1 MQRAWNT
8 NLIIHNCKYERERP
22 LLRAQNG
29 RSEHCRWCLAGVRG
43 RSEAPDSGFQAFRGI
58 IFQKQADAEYHTKDH
73 RGGHTCKPYF
83 PKMAVRSENHFV
95 ETKLNVFWNCR
106 IPRSD
111 ILDFCSVHFRFYI
124 FSPWFCLG
132 RCWAE
137 WAVVGVRPQRRA
149 LGCGKAWGWGQ
160 NHQVTVLTLSSHGF
174 VIPRSKF
181 FKLSFSVKWNVRK
194 LHDS

>member
-1 MQRAWNT
+1 M
-8 NLIIHNCKYERERP
+8 
-22 LLRAQNG
+22 
-29 RSEHCRWCLAGVRG
+29 
-43 RSEAPDSGFQAFRGI
+43 AFRLSVASSFRSRQTRSTTLRTTEVDI
-58 IFQKQADAEYHTKDH
+58 RAN
-73 RGGHTCKPYF
+73 YF
-83 PKMAVRSENHFV
+83 PKMAVRSENHFG
-95 ETKLNVFWNCR
+95 EANLNIFWNCR

-111 ILDFCSVHFRFYI
+111 IVDFCSVHFRFFI

-174 VIPRSKF
+174 VIPKSKF
-181 FKLSFSVKWNVRK
+181 FKLSFSVKWNIRK